1 MDQNRITS
9 QRSGSV
15 ETSPQSLDT
24 DGNGL
29 YIQTNQSQSK
39 PVYPD
44 VISADVLDSKLST
57 PKEDTNKDTLSEDK
71 DAIHNPPLAIVEP
84 VEVFAAQPENAESR
98 LALVNILAPV
108 SYNVP
113 ELKPKDICAV
123 PQITTIK
130 PRSEGKAIRKQSTA
144 SDAKLTEVIKN
155 ALVGAKQLPDIND
168 RNLHHDVDRNG
179 VPARVSSPNSQWSA
193 EPISA
198 ASSIHITSALPP
210 SLKEDDE
217 ELEAKAKDVLKSLRD
232 SGYTIQEPSPQK
244 RLNQG
249 SAASNKS
256 EHLVICPSCSKF
268 KGRPCEL
275 KYVSS
280 TSQCTLLNDT

>member
-1 MDQNRITS
+1 
-9 QRSGSV
+9 
-15 ETSPQSLDT
+15 
-24 DGNGL
+24 
-29 YIQTNQSQSK
+29 
-39 PVYPD
+39 
-44 VISADVLDSKLST
+44 
-57 PKEDTNKDTLSEDK
+57 
-71 DAIHNPPLAIVEP
+71 
-84 VEVFAAQPENAESR
+84 
-98 LALVNILAPV
+98 
-108 SYNVP
+108 VP